1 MKHCI
6 VNVLFALF
14 GVSTAIAQIPQQF
27 LSGMKFRSIGP
38 YRGGRSLACTGII
51 GDRKTYYFGATGG
64 GIWKTIDAG
73 ETWLPCSD
81 TTMNASSIGAIAIA
95 QSDAS
100 IVFAGTGECDIRGNI
115 SFGEGIY
122 KSTDA
127 GVSWKYAGLRE
138 SGSIAKIS
146 IHPKNPDE
154 IIIASMG
161 HVFGSNPER
170 GIYKS
175 IDGGN
180 SWKKVLSRPG
190 LLADSTGAIDIQR
203 DPFNPKILYAS
214 LWQAYRNA
222 YSMSSGGIGS
232 GLFTSLD
239 GGETWKEIT
248 KSAGLPVGIN
258 GKIRIAC
265 SPAQKHRIWAM
276 IENENGG
283 LFRSDDGGNSWKRV
297 SEDRQIRQRPWYFSH
312 IIADPKNPETI
323 YALNVGLY
331 KSTDGGATFQGM
343 NTMHGDHH
351 DMWID
356 PLDPERFILADDGG
370 AVITNTGGSG
380 YTELDLPTAQFYH
393 VTADNQIPY
402 RIYGCQQDNSSVG
415 IASRST
421 GWAIGKEDW
430 FTAAGGESGYIAVD
444 PLNSDIIYGGNYGG
458 FLSKLHRK
466 TNQDQD
472 VSVYPENVVGCSAE
486 THQYRFQW
494 TYPIVFSKHDK
505 KKLYVCGNHVF
516 ASTTGGNSWDKISP
530 DLTTNDKSKQKASGG
545 IITKDNTGVETYCTI
560 FAFAESPVNPNILWT
575 GSDDGL
581 VYITTDGG
589 SNWKNVT
596 PSILPNAGKPALISI
611 IEAGHYEEGT
621 AYIAATRYKSADDQQ
636 PYLLKTTDYGTSWKL
651 ITDGI
656 QAPSYTRVI
665 REDPVQKDLLYA
677 GTETGLFVSINGGNS
692 WQSFQQN
699 VPRSPIHD
707 LMIHEREH
715 DLILATHGRS
725 FWILDDIM
733 PLRYIASNHKRLVSS
748 EPFLFAPRNSWRMD
762 GGSFYYPEMQ
772 IGQNLP
778 NGVMVSYY
786 IGNKSEKPI
795 TLEFH
800 DQFDSL
806 LVKFSSDKTLK
817 GDKVKAETSFY
828 ADEKKKQ
835 NNAAVSSQIGFN
847 RFTWNM
853 RMPDAKESPVVL
865 WGASNTGPKVVPG
878 TYSVS
883 MKIGDSLIAK
893 KKFMIESAVQV
904 PIPDLQAQYDLHI
917 QINKKVTE
925 IHETIGRLRDI
936 KNSIQSASDR
946 IEKEVSDSIAKKG
959 IISLGKIIKDT
970 LNSIEEELIQTKA
983 KAGQDLLNY
992 PMKLNNKLA
1001 ALTSTVSSAETAP
1014 TAQTYAA
1021 VKHIITKVDY
1031 QLEKYQGMEKVEI
1044 KKFND
1049 LYIGFKLPAIPSIK
1063 PSY

>member
-6 VNVLFALF
+6 VSVLFALF
-14 GVSTAIAQIPQQF
+14 SLSTASAQIPQQF

-81 TTMNASSIGAIAIA
+81 TTMNASSIGAIAVA

-100 IVFAGTGECDIRGNI
+100 ILFAGTGECDIRGNI

-127 GVSWKYAGLRE
+127 GTSWKYSGLRE
-138 SGSIAKIS
+138 AGSIAKIS
-146 IHPKNPDE
+146 IHPKNSDE

-180 SWKKVLSRPG
+180 TWKKVLSRSG

-222 YSMSSGGIGS
+222 YSMSSGGAGS

-265 SPAQKHRIWAM
+265 SPAQKDRLWAM

-283 LFRSDDGGNSWKRV
+283 LFRSDDAGNTWKRV

-323 YALNVGLY
+323 YALNVGFY
-331 KSTDGGATFQGM
+331 KSTDGGRTFQGM
-343 NTMHGDHH
+343 NSMHGDHH

-370 AVITNTGGSG
+370 AVVTNTGGSG

-458 FLSKLHRK
+458 FLSKLNRK
-466 TNQDQD
+466 INQDQD

-560 FAFAESPVNPNILWT
+560 FAFAESPVNPKVLWT

-611 IEAGHYEEGT
+611 IEAGHFEEGT

-636 PYLLKTTDYGTSWKL
+636 PYLLKTTDYGASWKL
-651 ITDGI
+651 ITNGI

-677 GTETGLFVSINGGNS
+677 GTETGLYISVNGGNS
-692 WQSFQQN
+692 WQTFQQN

-707 LMIHEREH
+707 IMIHEREH

-725 FWILDDIM
+725 FWLLDDIM
-733 PLRYIASNHKRLVSS
+733 PLRYLASHYKSLSS
-748 EPFLFAPRNSWRMD
+748 SDPLLFIPRNSWRMD

-786 IGNKSEKPI
+786 IGNKTDKPI
-795 TLEFH
+795 TLEFY
-800 DQFDSL
+800 DQYDSL

-817 GDKVKAETSFY
+817 GDRVKTETSFY

-878 TYSVS
+878 TYYVS
-883 MKIGDSLIAK
+883 MKIGDSLISK
-893 KKFMIESAVQV
+893 KKFIIESAVQV
-904 PIPDLQAQYDLHI
+904 PIPDLQAQYDLHM

-925 IHETIGRLRDI
+925 IHETIERLRDI

-946 IEKEVSDSIAKKG
+946 IEKEVVDSTAKKG
-959 IISLGKIIKDT
+959 IISLGKTINDT
-970 LNSIEEELIQTKA
+970 LSSIEEELIQTKA

-1021 VKHIITKVDY
+1021 VKHIISKVDY

-1049 LYIGFKLPAIPSIK
+1049 LYIGFKLPAIPPIK
-1063 PSY
+1063 PSH

>member
-6 VNVLFALF
+6 VSVLFALF
-14 GVSTAIAQIPQQF
+14 SLSTASAQIPQQF

-81 TTMNASSIGAIAIA
+81 TTMNASSIGAIAVA

-100 IVFAGTGECDIRGNI
+100 ILFAGTGECDIRGNI

-127 GVSWKYAGLRE
+127 GVSWKYSGLRE
-138 SGSIAKIS
+138 AGSIAKIS
-146 IHPKNPDE
+146 IHPKNSDE

-170 GIYKS
+170 GIFKS

-180 SWKKVLSRPG
+180 TWKKVLSRSG

-222 YSMSSGGIGS
+222 YSMSSGGAGS

-265 SPAQKHRIWAM
+265 SPAQKDRIWAM
-276 IENENGG
+276 IENEHGG
-283 LFRSDDGGNSWKRV
+283 LFRSDDAGYTWKRV

-323 YALNVGLY
+323 YALNVGFY
-331 KSTDGGATFQGM
+331 KSTDGGRTFQGM
-343 NTMHGDHH
+343 NSMHGDHH

-370 AVITNTGGSG
+370 AVVTNTGGSG

-393 VTADNQIPY
+393 VTTDNQIPY

-458 FLSKLHRK
+458 FLSKLNRK
-466 TNQDQD
+466 INQDQD

-560 FAFAESPVNPNILWT
+560 FAFAESPVNPQVLWT

-596 PSILPNAGKPALISI
+596 PSVLPNSGKPALISI
-611 IEAGHYEEGT
+611 IEAGHFEEGT

-636 PYLLKTTDYGTSWKL
+636 PYLLKTTDYGASWKL
-651 ITDGI
+651 ITNGI

-677 GTETGLFVSINGGNS
+677 GTETGLYISVNGGNS

-707 LMIHEREH
+707 IVIHEREH

-725 FWILDDIM
+725 FWLLDDII
-733 PLRYIASNHKRLVSS
+733 PLRYLASHYKSLSSS
-748 EPFLFAPRNSWRMD
+748 EPLIFTPRNSWRMD

-786 IGNKSEKPI
+786 IGNKTDKPI
-795 TLEFH
+795 TLEFY
-800 DQFDSL
+800 DQYDSL

-817 GDKVKAETSFY
+817 GDRVKTETSFY

-865 WGASNTGPKVVPG
+865 WGASNSGPKVVPG

-893 KKFMIESAVQV
+893 KKFIIESAVQV
-904 PIPDLQAQYDLHI
+904 PIPDLQAQYDLHM

-925 IHETIGRLRDI
+925 IHETIERLRDI
-936 KNSIQSASDR
+936 KKSIQSASDR
-946 IEKEVSDSIAKKG
+946 IEKEVVDSTAKKG
-959 IISLGKIIKDT
+959 IISLGKTINDT
-970 LNSIEEELIQTKA
+970 LSSIEEELIQTKA

-1001 ALTSTVSSAETAP
+1001 ALTSTVSSAESAP
-1014 TAQTYAA
+1014 TAQTHAA

-1049 LYIGFKLPAIPSIK
+1049 LYIGFKLPAIAPIK
-1063 PSY
+1063 PSH

>member
-6 VNVLFALF
+6 VSVLFALF
-14 GVSTAIAQIPQQF
+14 SLSTASAQIPQQF

-81 TTMNASSIGAIAIA
+81 TTMNASSIGAIAVA

-100 IVFAGTGECDIRGNI
+100 ILFAGTGECDIRGNI

-127 GVSWKYAGLRE
+127 GVSWKYSGLRE
-138 SGSIAKIS
+138 AGSIAKIS
-146 IHPKNPDE
+146 IHPKNSDE

-170 GIYKS
+170 GIFKS

-180 SWKKVLSRPG
+180 TWKKVLSRSG

-222 YSMSSGGIGS
+222 YSMSSGGAGS

-265 SPAQKHRIWAM
+265 SPAQKDRIWAM
-276 IENENGG
+276 IENEHGG
-283 LFRSDDGGNSWKRV
+283 LFRSDDAGYTWKRV

-323 YALNVGLY
+323 YALNVGFY
-331 KSTDGGATFQGM
+331 KSTDGGRTFQGM
-343 NTMHGDHH
+343 NSMHGDHH

-370 AVITNTGGSG
+370 AVVTNTGGSG

-458 FLSKLHRK
+458 FLSKLNRK
-466 TNQDQD
+466 INQDQD

-560 FAFAESPVNPNILWT
+560 FAFAESPVNPQVLWT

-596 PSILPNAGKPALISI
+596 PSVLPNSGKPALISI
-611 IEAGHYEEGT
+611 IEAGHFEEGT

-636 PYLLKTTDYGTSWKL
+636 PYLLKTTDYGASWKL
-651 ITDGI
+651 ITNGI

-677 GTETGLFVSINGGNS
+677 GTETGLYISVNGGNS

-707 LMIHEREH
+707 IVIHEREH

-725 FWILDDIM
+725 FWLLDDII
-733 PLRYIASNHKRLVSS
+733 PLRYLASHYKSLSSS
-748 EPFLFAPRNSWRMD
+748 EPLIFTPRNSWRMD

-786 IGNKSEKPI
+786 IGNKTDKPI
-795 TLEFH
+795 TLEFY
-800 DQFDSL
+800 DQYDSL

-817 GDKVKAETSFY
+817 GDRVKTETSFY

-865 WGASNTGPKVVPG
+865 WGASNSGPKVVPG

-893 KKFMIESAVQV
+893 KKFIIESAVQV
-904 PIPDLQAQYDLHI
+904 PIPDLQAQYDLHM

-925 IHETIGRLRDI
+925 IHETIERLRDI
-936 KNSIQSASDR
+936 KKSIQSASDR
-946 IEKEVSDSIAKKG
+946 IEKEVVDSTAKKG
-959 IISLGKIIKDT
+959 IISLGKTINDT
-970 LNSIEEELIQTKA
+970 LSSIEEELIQTKA

-1001 ALTSTVSSAETAP
+1001 ALTSTVSSAESAP
-1014 TAQTYAA
+1014 TAQTHAA

-1049 LYIGFKLPAIPSIK
+1049 LYIGFKLPAIAPIK
-1063 PSY
+1063 PSH

>member
-6 VNVLFALF
+6 VSVLFALF
-14 GVSTAIAQIPQQF
+14 SLSTASAQIPQQF

-81 TTMNASSIGAIAIA
+81 TTMNASSIGAIAVA

-100 IVFAGTGECDIRGNI
+100 ILFAGTGECDIRGNI

-127 GVSWKYAGLRE
+127 GVSWKYSGLRE
-138 SGSIAKIS
+138 AGSIAKIS
-146 IHPKNPDE
+146 IHPKNSDE

-170 GIYKS
+170 GIFKS

-180 SWKKVLSRPG
+180 TWKKVLSRSG

-222 YSMSSGGIGS
+222 YSMSSGGAGS

-265 SPAQKHRIWAM
+265 SPAQKDRIWAM
-276 IENENGG
+276 IENEHGG
-283 LFRSDDGGNSWKRV
+283 LFRSDDAGYTWKRV

-323 YALNVGLY
+323 YALNVGFY
-331 KSTDGGATFQGM
+331 KSTDGGRTFQGM
-343 NTMHGDHH
+343 NSMHGDHH

-370 AVITNTGGSG
+370 AVVTNTGGSG

-458 FLSKLHRK
+458 FLSKLNRK
-466 TNQDQD
+466 INQDQD

-560 FAFAESPVNPNILWT
+560 FAFAESPVNPQVLWT

-596 PSILPNAGKPALISI
+596 PSVLPNSGKPALISI
-611 IEAGHYEEGT
+611 IEAGHFEEGT

-636 PYLLKTTDYGTSWKL
+636 PYLLKTTDYGASWKL
-651 ITDGI
+651 ITNGI

-677 GTETGLFVSINGGNS
+677 GTETGLYISVNGGNS

-707 LMIHEREH
+707 IVIHEREH

-725 FWILDDIM
+725 FWLLDDII
-733 PLRYIASNHKRLVSS
+733 PLRYLASHYKSLSSS
-748 EPFLFAPRNSWRMD
+748 EPLIFTPRNSWRMD

-786 IGNKSEKPI
+786 IGNKTDKPI
-795 TLEFH
+795 TLEFY
-800 DQFDSL
+800 DQYDSL

-817 GDKVKAETSFY
+817 GDRVKTETSFY

-865 WGASNTGPKVVPG
+865 WGASNSGPKVVPG

-893 KKFMIESAVQV
+893 KKFIIESAVQV
-904 PIPDLQAQYDLHI
+904 PIPDLQAQYDLHM

-925 IHETIGRLRDI
+925 IHETIERLRDI
-936 KNSIQSASDR
+936 KKSIQSASDR
-946 IEKEVSDSIAKKG
+946 IEKEVVDSTAKKG
-959 IISLGKIIKDT
+959 IISLGKTINDT
-970 LNSIEEELIQTKA
+970 LSSIEEELIQTKA

-1001 ALTSTVSSAETAP
+1001 ALTSTVSSAESAP
-1014 TAQTYAA
+1014 TAQTHAA

-1049 LYIGFKLPAIPSIK
+1049 LYIGFKLPAIPPVK
-1063 PSY
+1063 PSH

>member
-6 VNVLFALF
+6 VSVLFALF
-14 GVSTAIAQIPQQF
+14 SLSTASAQIPQQF

-81 TTMNASSIGAIAIA
+81 TTMNASSIGAIAVA

-100 IVFAGTGECDIRGNI
+100 ILFAGTGECDIRGNI

-127 GVSWKYAGLRE
+127 GVSWKYSGLRE
-138 SGSIAKIS
+138 AGSIAKIS
-146 IHPKNPDE
+146 IHPKNSDE

-170 GIYKS
+170 GIFKS

-180 SWKKVLSRPG
+180 TWKKVLSRSG

-222 YSMSSGGIGS
+222 YSMSSGGAGS

-265 SPAQKHRIWAM
+265 SPAQKDRIWAM
-276 IENENGG
+276 IENEHGG
-283 LFRSDDGGNSWKRV
+283 LFRSDDAGNTWKRV

-323 YALNVGLY
+323 YALNVGFY
-331 KSTDGGATFQGM
+331 KSTDGGRTFQGM
-343 NTMHGDHH
+343 NSMHGDHH

-370 AVITNTGGSG
+370 AVVTNTGGSG

-458 FLSKLHRK
+458 FLSKLNRK
-466 TNQDQD
+466 INQDQD

-560 FAFAESPVNPNILWT
+560 FAFAESPVNPQVLWT

-596 PSILPNAGKPALISI
+596 PSVLPNSGKPALISI
-611 IEAGHYEEGT
+611 IEAGHFEEGT

-636 PYLLKTTDYGTSWKL
+636 PYLLKTTDYGASWKL
-651 ITDGI
+651 ITNGI

-677 GTETGLFVSINGGNS
+677 GTETGLYISVNGGNS

-707 LMIHEREH
+707 IVIHEREH

-725 FWILDDIM
+725 FWLLDDII
-733 PLRYIASNHKRLVSS
+733 PLRYLASHYKSLSSS
-748 EPFLFAPRNSWRMD
+748 EPLIFTPRNSWRMD
-762 GGSFYYPEMQ
+762 GGSFYHPEMQ

-786 IGNKSEKPI
+786 IGYKTDKPI
-795 TLEFH
+795 TLEFY
-800 DQFDSL
+800 DLYDSL

-817 GDKVKAETSFY
+817 GDRVKTETSFY

-865 WGASNTGPKVVPG
+865 WGASNSGPKVVPG

-893 KKFMIESAVQV
+893 KKFIIESAVQV
-904 PIPDLQAQYDLHI
+904 PIPDLQAQYDLHM

-925 IHETIGRLRDI
+925 IHETIERLRDI

-946 IEKEVSDSIAKKG
+946 IEKEVVDSTAKKG
-959 IISLGKIIKDT
+959 IISLGKTINDT
-970 LNSIEEELIQTKA
+970 LSSIEEELIQTKA

-1049 LYIGFKLPAIPSIK
+1049 LYIGFKLPAIPPIK
-1063 PSY
+1063 PSH

>member
-6 VNVLFALF
+6 VSVLFALF
-14 GVSTAIAQIPQQF
+14 SLSTAIAQIPQQF

-81 TTMNASSIGAIAIA
+81 TTMNASSIGAIAVA

-100 IVFAGTGECDIRGNI
+100 ILFAGTGECDIRGNI

-127 GVSWKYAGLRE
+127 GVSWKYSGLRE
-138 SGSIAKIS
+138 AGSIAKIS
-146 IHPKNPDE
+146 IHPKNSDE

-170 GIYKS
+170 GIFKS

-180 SWKKVLSRPG
+180 TWKKVLSRSG

-222 YSMSSGGIGS
+222 YSMSSGGAGS

-248 KSAGLPVGIN
+248 KSTGLPVGIN

-265 SPAQKHRIWAM
+265 SPAQKDRIWAM
-276 IENENGG
+276 IENEHGG
-283 LFRSDDGGNSWKRV
+283 LFRSDDAGNTWKRV

-323 YALNVGLY
+323 YALNVGFY
-331 KSTDGGATFQGM
+331 KSTDGGRTFQGM
-343 NTMHGDHH
+343 NSMHGDHH

-370 AVITNTGGSG
+370 AVVTNTGGSG

-458 FLSKLHRK
+458 FLSKLNRK
-466 TNQDQD
+466 INQDQD

-560 FAFAESPVNPNILWT
+560 FAFAESPVNPQVLWT

-596 PSILPNAGKPALISI
+596 PSVLPNSGKPALISI
-611 IEAGHYEEGT
+611 IEAGHFEEGT

-636 PYLLKTTDYGTSWKL
+636 PYLLKTTDYGASWKL
-651 ITDGI
+651 ITNGI

-677 GTETGLFVSINGGNS
+677 GTETGLYISVNGGNS

-707 LMIHEREH
+707 IVIHEREH

-725 FWILDDIM
+725 FWLLDDII
-733 PLRYIASNHKRLVSS
+733 PLRYLASHYKSLSSS
-748 EPFLFAPRNSWRMD
+748 EPLIFTPRNSWRMD

-786 IGNKSEKPI
+786 IGNKTDKPI
-795 TLEFH
+795 TLEFY
-800 DQFDSL
+800 DQYDSL

-817 GDKVKAETSFY
+817 GDRVKTETSFY

-865 WGASNTGPKVVPG
+865 WGASNSGPKVVPG

-893 KKFMIESAVQV
+893 KKFIIESAVQV
-904 PIPDLQAQYDLHI
+904 PIPDLQAQYDLHM

-925 IHETIGRLRDI
+925 IHETIERLRDI

-946 IEKEVSDSIAKKG
+946 IEKEVVDSTAKKG
-959 IISLGKIIKDT
+959 IISLGKTINDT
-970 LNSIEEELIQTKA
+970 LSSIEEELIQTKA

-1001 ALTSTVSSAETAP
+1001 ALTSTVSSAESAP
-1014 TAQTYAA
+1014 TAQTHAA

-1049 LYIGFKLPAIPSIK
+1049 LYIGFKLPAIPPIK
-1063 PSY
+1063 PSH

>member
-6 VNVLFALF
+6 VSVLFALF
-14 GVSTAIAQIPQQF
+14 SLSTAIAQIPQQF

-81 TTMNASSIGAIAIA
+81 TTMNASSIGAIAVA

-100 IVFAGTGECDIRGNI
+100 ILFAGTGECDIRGNI

-127 GVSWKYAGLRE
+127 GVSWKYSGLRE
-138 SGSIAKIS
+138 AGSIAKIS
-146 IHPKNPDE
+146 IHPKNSDE

-170 GIYKS
+170 GIFKS

-180 SWKKVLSRPG
+180 TWKKVLSRSG

-222 YSMSSGGIGS
+222 YSMSSGGAGS

-265 SPAQKHRIWAM
+265 SPAQKDRMWAM
-276 IENENGG
+276 IENEHGG
-283 LFRSDDGGNSWKRV
+283 LFRSDDAGNTWKRV

-323 YALNVGLY
+323 YALNVGFY
-331 KSTDGGATFQGM
+331 KSTDGGRTFQGM
-343 NTMHGDHH
+343 NSMHGDHH

-370 AVITNTGGSG
+370 AVVTNTGGSG

-458 FLSKLHRK
+458 FLSKLNRK
-466 TNQDQD
+466 INQDQD

-530 DLTTNDKSKQKASGG
+530 DLTTNDQSKQKASGG

-560 FAFAESPVNPNILWT
+560 FAFAESPVNPQVLWT

-596 PSILPNAGKPALISI
+596 PSVLPNSGKPALISI
-611 IEAGHYEEGT
+611 IEAGHFEEGT

-636 PYLLKTTDYGTSWKL
+636 PYLLKTTDYGASWKL
-651 ITDGI
+651 ITNGI

-677 GTETGLFVSINGGNS
+677 GTETGLYISVNGGNS

-707 LMIHEREH
+707 IVIHEREH

-725 FWILDDIM
+725 FWLLDDII
-733 PLRYIASNHKRLVSS
+733 PLRYLASHYKSLSSS
-748 EPFLFAPRNSWRMD
+748 EPLIFTPRNSWRMD

-786 IGNKSEKPI
+786 IGNKTDKPI
-795 TLEFH
+795 TLEFY
-800 DQFDSL
+800 DQYDSL

-817 GDKVKAETSFY
+817 GDRVKTETSFY

-865 WGASNTGPKVVPG
+865 WGASNSGPKVVPG

-893 KKFMIESAVQV
+893 KKFIIESAVQV
-904 PIPDLQAQYDLHI
+904 PIPDLQAQYDLHM

-925 IHETIGRLRDI
+925 IHETIERLRDI

-946 IEKEVSDSIAKKG
+946 IEKEVVDSTAKKG
-959 IISLGKIIKDT
+959 IISLGKTINDT
-970 LNSIEEELIQTKA
+970 LSSIEEELIQTKA

-1001 ALTSTVSSAETAP
+1001 ALTSTVSSAESAP
-1014 TAQTYAA
+1014 TAQTHAA

-1049 LYIGFKLPAIPSIK
+1049 LYIGFKLPAIPPIK
-1063 PSY
+1063 PSH